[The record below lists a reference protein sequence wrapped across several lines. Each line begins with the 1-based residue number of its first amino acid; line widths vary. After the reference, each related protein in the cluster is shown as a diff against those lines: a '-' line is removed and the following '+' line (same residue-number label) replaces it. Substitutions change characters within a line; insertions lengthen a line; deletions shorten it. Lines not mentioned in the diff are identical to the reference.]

1 MSLPLTYN
9 IRNLRVR
16 WLVTLLAIV
25 GIALV
30 VAVFVILSAVA
41 SGFRFALRSTG
52 RPDNV
57 IVLQR
62 AATSEITSGVPLAH
76 ANLLVV
82 DDRVARDG
90 KGQPLASPEI
100 ALVANLPRL
109 SDGAQMNVL
118 LRGVTPRAFEVRGGI
133 SMVAGR
139 PFKPGLYEV
148 IVGTHVRDR
157 YGLDIGKPLV
167 LQRQTWQVVGVFA
180 SEGNGFESEIW
191 GDVDVMGPAFDRVG
205 GFQSLVLRLKDP
217 ASFDAF
223 KRTVET
229 NPQMQL
235 EMRREME
242 FYDAQAGPTV
252 AGMTGLTWFVSIIMA
267 VGAVVGAMNT
277 MYAIVAAR
285 TREIGTLRALGFTRV
300 SIMSAFVLES
310 LALALVGGLLGCLLA
325 LPANGLTAS
334 GGLGQFSDLSFAF
347 RITPLALTV
356 GIVFALI
363 MGLLGGF
370 LPALR
375 AARLPITAALREA

>member
-1 MSLPLTYN
+1 
-9 IRNLRVR
+9 
-16 WLVTLLAIV
+16 V

-57 IVLQR
+57 IVVQR

-356 GIVFALI
+356 GFVFALI